1 MNEPPETTSSQ
12 PSNLH
17 GSRSKGR
24 ELALKFLFGAD
35 LRGPYYMEVLD
46 DFVVHQDAR
55 GPSVAFARG
64 LIEGTFEVWERLDR
78 VLTSLAKNWA
88 LKRMATTDRNILRL
102 GCYELLCRPETPAAV
117 VINEAV
123 ELAKKYGTSNS
134 GAFVNGI
141 LDRVRIRR
149 DDGED
154 LLALSDAPSE
164 P

>member
-1 MNEPPETTSSQ
+1 MSEPSKTTSSRPQ
-12 PSNLH
+12 GAH

-24 ELALKFLFGAD
+24 ELALKFLFGTD
-35 LRGPYYMEVLD
+35 LRGRSDMEVLD

-55 GPSVAFARG
+55 GPSVDFARA
-64 LIEGTFEVWERLDR
+64 LIAGILETWEPLNG
-78 VLTSLAKNWA
+78 VIETMAKNWA
-88 LKRMATTDRNILRL
+88 LRRMATTDRNILRL
-102 GCYELLCRPETPAAV
+102 GCYELLCKPETPAGV

-141 LDRVRIRR
+141 LDRIRNRR
-149 DDGED
+149 DEGED
-154 LLALSDAPSE
+154 LFALPESPPE

>member
-1 MNEPPETTSSQ
+1 MSEPSKTTSSR
-12 PSNLH
+12 PH
-17 GSRSKGR
+17 GAHGARSKGR

-35 LRGPYYMEVLD
+35 LRGRHHREAFD

-55 GPSVAFARG
+55 GPSVDFARG
-64 LIEGTFEVWERLDR
+64 LVSGTLETWERLDE
-78 VLTSLAKNWA
+78 VLKSFAKNWA
-88 LKRMATTDRNILRL
+88 LGRMATTDRNILRL
-102 GCYELLCRPETPAAV
+102 GCYELLCVPETPAGV

-141 LDRVRIRR
+141 LDRIRVRR
-149 DDGED
+149 DAGED
-154 LLALSDAPSE
+154 LLGLPDAPSE